1 MGERPLIK
9 SGAGFSPLHRQ
20 SVFASNITKESSM
33 NARPDSATNFH
44 RLHQGPDILLLAN
57 AWDGG
62 TARLMESLGAK
73 AVATTSAGVA
83 WSHGYPDGDAL
94 PLRLLLSTVS
104 DIARVVRIPLSV
116 DMEGGYGET
125 PAAVGEA
132 VGAVIEA
139 GGVGINIE
147 DGSNPPDVLC
157 AKIEQ
162 AKQAGSQRGVDLF
175 INARVDVY
183 LYGLAPEPARVEE
196 TLARA
201 KRYRE
206 AGASGI
212 FVPGLIDPTEIRT
225 IAAAVGLPLNVL
237 AWPGLP
243 PAAELARL
251 GVRRLSAGSGITEAV
266 WGRAAA
272 LARAFLAEGR
282 SEPLSEGAMS
292 FGDINALV
300 ADR

>member
-1 MGERPLIK
+1 M
-9 SGAGFSPLHRQ
+9 
-20 SVFASNITKESSM
+20 T
-33 NARPDSATNFH
+33 ARPDSAATLH
-44 RLHQGPDILLLAN
+44 RLHQGPEILRLPN

-94 PLRLLLSTVS
+94 PLRLLLATVA
-104 DIARVVRIPLSV
+104 DIARVIRIPLTV
-116 DMEGGYGET
+116 DMEGGYGDT

-132 VGAVIEA
+132 VGAVIDA

-147 DGSNPPDVLC
+147 DGSSPPDLLC
-157 AKIEQ
+157 AKIAQ
-162 AKQAGSQRGVDLF
+162 AKQAGMRRGVDLF
-175 INARVDVY
+175 INARIDVY
-183 LYGLAPEPARVEE
+183 LYELAPEPARVEE

-201 KRYRE
+201 KRYRD

-212 FVPGLIDPTEIRT
+212 FVPGVVDPGEIRT

-243 PAAELARL
+243 PAAELAHL
-251 GVRRLSAGSGITEAV
+251 GVRLLSAGSGITEAV
-266 WGRAAA
+266 WGRAAT
-272 LARAFLAEGR
+272 LARAFLEDGR
-282 SEPLSEGAMS
+282 SDPLAEGAMS
-292 FGDINALV
+292 FGEINALV

>member
-1 MGERPLIK
+1 
-9 SGAGFSPLHRQ
+9 
-20 SVFASNITKESSM
+20 M
-33 NARPDSATNFH
+33 NARPDNAATLH

-57 AWDGG
+57 AWDAGS
-62 TARLMESLGAK
+62 ARLIESLGAK

-94 PLRLLLSTVS
+94 PLRLLVSTVAA
-104 DIARVVRIPLSV
+104 ITRIVRVPLTV

-132 VGAVIEA
+132 VAAVIDA

-147 DGSNPPDVLC
+147 DGSSPPDLLC

-162 AKQAGSQRGVDLF
+162 AKQAGTRLGVDLF
-175 INARVDVY
+175 INARTDVY
-183 LYGLAPEPARVEE
+183 LRGLVPEPTRVEE
-196 TLARA
+196 TLARVT
-201 KRYRE
+201 RYRE

-212 FVPGLIDPTEIRT
+212 FVPGVVDPADIRK
-225 IAAAVGLPLNVL
+225 IASAAGLPLNVL
-237 AWPGLP
+237 AWSGLP

-251 GVRRLSAGSGITEAV
+251 GVRRLSAGSGITEAA

-272 LARAFLAEGR
+272 LATGFLRDGR
-282 SEPLSEGAMS
+282 SDPLSEGAMEY
-292 FGDINALV
+292 GDINGLFRG
-300 ADR
+300 D

>member
-1 MGERPLIK
+1 MPV
-9 SGAGFSPLHRQ
+9 SAD
-20 SVFASNITKESSM
+20 
-33 NARPDSATNFH
+33 NAATFH

-62 TARLMESLGAK
+62 SARLIESLGAK

-94 PLRLLLSTVS
+94 PLRLLLSTVTA
-104 DIARVVRIPLSV
+104 ITRIVRVPLTV
-116 DMEGGYGET
+116 DMEGGYGDT

-147 DGSNPPDVLC
+147 DGSRPPDLLC
-157 AKIEQ
+157 AKIAQ
-162 AKQAGSQRGVDLF
+162 AKQAGTRLGVDLF
-175 INARVDVY
+175 VNARIDVY
-183 LYGLAPEPARVEE
+183 LRDLVAEPARVEE

-212 FVPGLIDPTEIRT
+212 FVPGVVQPAEIRA
-225 IAAAVGLPLNVL
+225 IASAAGLPLNVL
-237 AWPGLP
+237 AWPDLP

-251 GVRRLSAGSGITEAV
+251 GVRRLSAGSGVTEAV

-272 LARAFLAEGR
+272 LARAFLREGR
-282 SEPLSEGAMS
+282 SGPLSEGAMS
-292 FGDINALV
+292 FGEINALV
-300 ADR
+300 SDR

>member
-1 MGERPLIK
+1 M
-9 SGAGFSPLHRQ
+9 S
-20 SVFASNITKESSM
+20 
-33 NARPDSATNFH
+33 ARPEHAAIFH
-44 RLHQGPDILLLAN
+44 RLHQGPDILRLPN

-62 TARLMESLGAK
+62 SARLMESLGAK

-94 PLRLLLSTVS
+94 PLRLLLSTVAN
-104 DIARVVRIPLSV
+104 ITRVIRVPLTV

-132 VGAVIEA
+132 VGAVIDA

-147 DGSNPPDVLC
+147 DGSNPPDLLC
-157 AKIEQ
+157 DKIAQ
-162 AKQAGSQRGVDLF
+162 ARQAGTRRGVDLF
-175 INARVDVY
+175 INARIDVY
-183 LYGLAPEPARVEE
+183 LYELAPEPARVEE

-212 FVPGLIDPTEIRT
+212 FVPGVVDPAEIRT

-243 PAAELARL
+243 PAAELTRL
-251 GVRRLSAGSGITEAV
+251 GARRLSAGSGITEAV
-266 WGRAAA
+266 FGHAAT
-272 LARAFLAEGR
+272 LARAFLVEGR
-282 SEPLSEGAMS
+282 SDPLAEGAMS
-292 FGDINALV
+292 FGEINALV
-300 ADR
+300 AER

>member
-1 MGERPLIK
+1 M
-9 SGAGFSPLHRQ
+9 
-20 SVFASNITKESSM
+20 T
-33 NARPDSATNFH
+33 ARPDSAATFH
-44 RLHQGPDILLLAN
+44 RLHQGPDILLLTN
-57 AWDGG
+57 AWDAGS
-62 TARLMESLGAK
+62 ARLMESLGAK

-94 PLRLLLSTVS
+94 PLRLLLSTVA
-104 DIARVVRIPLSV
+104 DIARVVLIPLTV
-116 DMEGGYGET
+116 DMEGGYGES

-132 VGAVIEA
+132 VGAVIDA

-147 DGSNPPDVLC
+147 DGSNPPDLLC
-157 AKIEQ
+157 TKIAQ
-162 AKQAGSQRGVDLF
+162 ARQAGTRRGVNLF

-183 LYGLAPEPARVEE
+183 LYELAPEPARVEE
-196 TLARA
+196 TLSRE

-212 FVPGLIDPTEIRT
+212 FVPGVVDPAEIRT
-225 IAAAVGLPLNVL
+225 IAAEVGLPLNVL

-243 PAAELARL
+243 PAAELVGL

-272 LARAFLAEGR
+272 LARSFLDDGR
-282 SEPLSEGAMS
+282 SDPLSEGAMS
-292 FGDINALV
+292 FGEINALV